1 MTSASSCEMS
11 RRPTSEKELGHT
23 VAAAKEIS
31 MDAAIAAGL

>member
-1 MTSASSCEMS
+1 MTTASSCEKS
-11 RRPTSEKELGHT
+11 HGPTGEKALGHT